1 MRRRT
6 IGSKELYFN
15 LNEHVKRNVLQL
27 GSKFYLQNSGIPQG
41 SVLSSLLC
49 SFYYGH
55 MDRNVIFPFL
65 EKTCGPATE
74 YVSGKDNCH
83 DVSAAPSSSEN
94 NVITSSPKYMLL
106 RFIDDFLF
114 LSTSKQQAASF
125 FSRLQR
131 GFRDYNCYMNEGKFG
146 MNFDIGHIS
155 RLSSNR
161 IYVGEDGISFL
172 RWSGLLINCCSL
184 EVQADYTRLYSFMV
198 LINYAA
204 TLGDRCIFPSLMFC
218 FFTVVFLVDN
228 PSTFVVILRI
238 LLLVQ
243 IILTKLF
250 NF

>member
-6 IGSKELYFN
+6 IGRKELYFN

-27 GSKFYLQNSGIPQG
+27 GNKFYLQNCGIPQG

-49 SFYYGH
+49 SFYYGD

-65 EKTCGPATE
+65 ERSCGPATE
-74 YVSGKDNCH
+74 HVSGKDNCP
-83 DVSAAPSSSEN
+83 DVSAALSSSEN
-94 NVITSSPKYMLL
+94 NVIQAFPKYMLL

-131 GFRDYNCYMNEGKFG
+131 GFRDYNCYMNEHKFV
-146 MNFDIGHIS
+146 MNFDIGHAS
-155 RLSSNR
+155 GLPPSR

-184 EVQADYTRLYSFMV
+184 EVQADYTRL
-198 LINYAA
+198 
-204 TLGDRCIFPSLMFC
+204 
-218 FFTVVFLVDN
+218 
-228 PSTFVVILRI
+228 
-238 LLLVQ
+238 
-243 IILTKLF
+243 
-250 NF
+250 